1 VRVGFS
7 WPRIVWWEGFEVAQE
22 VVIVL
27 CPVHHPSQISEL
39 FMVLITPYEA
49 IMIPTQNAVCSA
61 EATQGA
67 GILSVSGKNQ
77 GPDLADWNSVQVV

>member
-1 VRVGFS
+1 
-7 WPRIVWWEGFEVAQE
+7 
-22 VVIVL
+22 
-27 CPVHHPSQISEL
+27 
-39 FMVLITPYEA
+39 MVLITPYEA

-77 GPDLADWNSVQVV
+77 GPNLADWNSVQVV